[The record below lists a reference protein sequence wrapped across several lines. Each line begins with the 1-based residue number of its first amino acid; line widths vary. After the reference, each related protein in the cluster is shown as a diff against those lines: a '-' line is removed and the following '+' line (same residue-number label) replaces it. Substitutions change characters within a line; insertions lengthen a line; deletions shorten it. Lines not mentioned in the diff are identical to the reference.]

1 EDDPDIGT
9 ILLHEDLPPDEGQND
24 ANRRRA
30 ERVITTMEA
39 LDCDFVAKGSKPIAL
54 ISAQSYGLTEFSR
67 AARARFPRIACLN
80 EPDRAFRTLAQIKR
94 YRDLMMRE
102 DEPDT
107 GAALPEAK
115 LAELAGVLR
124 AAGAASDGAVAL
136 NEPQSKAVLRAYGMP
151 IPDEMVVATADEAVA
166 AARRIGY
173 PVVLKAVASALTH
186 KSDAGAVKTGLGDE
200 SSVRVAY
207 QSIKENL
214 AAYDG
219 AVGLEGFLVAAHVGG
234 GLELVLGVHR
244 DPEMGP
250 VVMFGAGGVLLELT
264 RDVAFAPPGLTRADA
279 GRLVDET
286 KAGVLLGGYRG
297 EGAYERD
304 AVLDALVALGRLA
317 ADLGDDIESVDINP
331 FIALP
336 RGQGAF
342 ALDALVIARGTRL
355 KG

>member
-1 EDDPDIGT
+1 VPV
-9 ILLHEDLPPDEGQND
+9 PDEQ
-24 ANRRRA
+24 
-30 ERVITTMEA
+30 
-39 LDCDFVAKGSKPIAL
+39 
-54 ISAQSYGLTEFSR
+54 
-67 AARARFPRIACLN
+67 
-80 EPDRAFRTLAQIKR
+80 
-94 YRDLMMRE
+94 
-102 DEPDT
+102 
-107 GAALPEAK
+107 
-115 LAELAGVLR
+115 
-124 AAGAASDGAVAL
+124 
-136 NEPQSKAVLRAYGMP
+136 
-151 IPDEMVVATADEAVA
+151 VVATVDEAVA

-186 KSDAGAVKTGLGDE
+186 KSDAGAVKTALGDE

-219 AVGLEGFLVAAHVGG
+219 AVALEGFLVAAHVGG

-264 RDVAFAPPGLTRADA
+264 RDVAFAPPGLTRAGA

-297 EGAYERD
+297 AGAYERD

-317 ADLGDDIESVDINP
+317 VDLGDDIESVDINP
-331 FIALP
+331 FVALP

-342 ALDALVIARGTRL
+342 ALDALVVARGARL